1 MIDLILDPVT
11 KEELA
16 FPVTREAL
24 QPYFKD
30 ASKRIFNFHVFNITP
45 EIN

>member
-1 MIDLILDPVT
+1 MIDLRLDPVT

-16 FPVTREAL
+16 FPVIREAL

-30 ASKRIFNFHVFNITP
+30 ASKRTFNFHVVNITP